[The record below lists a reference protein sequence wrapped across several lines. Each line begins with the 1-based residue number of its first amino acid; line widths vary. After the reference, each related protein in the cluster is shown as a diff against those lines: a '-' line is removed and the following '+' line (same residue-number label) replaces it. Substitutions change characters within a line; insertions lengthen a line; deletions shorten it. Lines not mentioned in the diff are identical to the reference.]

1 MKEVPEVEQLLKVLV
16 HLVGRSVVPMEKLE
30 QIVAPAPGSERQIRA
45 FNLCDGSRTQAQIVK
60 ELNLNQ
66 GNFSIATARWEAA
79 GVLYR
84 IKIGSEQRL
93 LHIYPLPE
101 RKVSKRR
108 IESAKGENDHERS

>member
-1 MKEVPEVEQLLKVLV
+1 MKEVPEVEQLLEVLV
-16 HLVGRSVVPMEKLE
+16 HLVGRSVVPLQKLE
-30 QIVAPAPGSERQIRA
+30 QIVAPTRGSEKQIRA

-66 GNFSIATARWEAA
+66 GNFSTGTARWEAA

-84 IKIGSEQRL
+84 IKSGSEQRL

-101 RKVSKRR
+101 RKVSKRK
-108 IESAKGENDHERS
+108 IESAKGENGDEP